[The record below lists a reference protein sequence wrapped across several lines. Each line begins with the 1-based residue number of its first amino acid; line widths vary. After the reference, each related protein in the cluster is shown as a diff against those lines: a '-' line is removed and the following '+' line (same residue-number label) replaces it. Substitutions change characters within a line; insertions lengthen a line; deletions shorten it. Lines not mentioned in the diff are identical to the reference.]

1 LSLLVHQG
9 SNIGFCTRV
18 ALVKP
23 YRLHVLRHRLI
34 HPAHRLKRYSEIVV
48 GARFVLG
55 RVRHFIT
62 THFIPGLVT
71 SVLTASIIATASA
84 FTTTTTT
91 TAASFQCDQCIA
103 VMLLGVFELVLIVES

>member
-62 THFIPGLVT
+62 THFI
-71 SVLTASIIATASA
+71 TASIIATASA
-84 FTTTTTT
+84 FTTTTT